1 MSGSI
6 FSDNAPLRV
15 PPGQEPTE
23 HVPLTAIEPDGS
35 GRGGIVLL
43 HESREFTDAL
53 TSFMSLLA
61 EEGWTVA
68 APNLFHRGGDDEV
81 FGDNLFDDFD
91 ATFDWL
97 VSRGV
102 YADCVGVIGF
112 DDAGTAAALVATTRP
127 VGAAVSVAAP
137 GIVEPLTGDA
147 TALVDALPSLKAPW
161 LGLYGQADERIP
173 ADHVERLQEAV
184 ATASVA
190 TLVVTYGGQ
199 GHRPD
204 EATGPEVEDGAEAI
218 VDAQRRIFDWFDSHL
233 R

>member
-1 MSGSI
+1 MSGI

-15 PPGQEPTE
+15 PPGEEATE
-23 HVPLTAIEPDGS
+23 HVPLTAIEPDGT

-53 TSFMSLLA
+53 TNFMRTLA
-61 EEGWTVA
+61 DEGWTVA
-68 APNLFHRGGDDEV
+68 APNLFHRGGDGEV

-112 DDAGTAAALVATTRP
+112 DDAGTAAALVATSRP

-137 GIVEPLTGDA
+137 GIVEPLVDDA

-161 LGLYGQADERIP
+161 LGLYGRADERIP
-173 ADHVERLQEAV
+173 ADHVERLQDAV

-190 TLVVTYGGQ
+190 ALVVTYGGK
-199 GHRPD
+199 GHRAD
-204 EATGPEVEDGAEAI
+204 EDAVSEQQAGEDAI

>member
-1 MSGSI
+1 MSGI
-6 FSDNAPLRV
+6 FSDTAPLRV
-15 PPGQEPTE
+15 PPGEEASE
-23 HVPLTAIEPDGS
+23 HVPLTAIEPDGT

-53 TSFMSLLA
+53 TKFMRTLA
-61 EEGWTVA
+61 DEGWTVA
-68 APNLFHRGGDDEV
+68 APNLFHRGGDEEV

-137 GIVEPLTGDA
+137 GIVEPLVDDA

-173 ADHVERLQEAV
+173 ADHVERLKEAV

-190 TLVVTYGGQ
+190 ALVVTYGGK

-204 EATGPEVEDGAEAI
+204 EDTVSDQQAGEDAI
-218 VDAQRRIFDWFDSHL
+218 VDAQSRIFDWFDSHL